1 MLFFFSSRR
10 RHTRSKRDWSS
21 DVCSSDLRRI
31 QFALDRTFAQL
42 ELSAGSWGNWTDAW
56 RFAQDH
62 NQTFITEQV
71 TTAGLKQL
79 NVNTLIFTDLTGRFL
94 AGATVDLQTERPLDL
109 DFAARQ

>member
-1 MLFFFSSRR
+1 MKI
-10 RHTRSKRDWSS
+10 RSKVTTLIATLFATLGVTAIFVARYVLMPSFAELEHTQA
-21 DVCSSDLRRI
+21 DVAIRRI

-42 ELSAGSWGNWTDAW
+42 VLSAGSWGNWTDAW

-79 NVNTLIFTDLTGRFL
+79 NVNTLIFTELT
-94 AGATVDLQTERPLDL
+94 
-109 DFAARQ
+109 